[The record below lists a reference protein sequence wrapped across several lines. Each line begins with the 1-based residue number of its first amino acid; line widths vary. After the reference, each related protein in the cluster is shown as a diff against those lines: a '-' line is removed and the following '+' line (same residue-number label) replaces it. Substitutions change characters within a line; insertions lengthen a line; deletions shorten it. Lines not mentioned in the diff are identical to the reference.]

1 MNEESAKSFQDSL
14 FKALN
19 LFNNHEW
26 YEAHDAFEEIWNS
39 VDGDERQVI
48 QGILQVSVSQ
58 FHLSKGNLNGATI
71 LLGEGLGR
79 IKTRTKINLGIDLL
93 MYTSGT
99 SSFRDKVFKREVTL
113 NHQYPFDLGVIW
125 SDPPRKMIC
134 LEPWTSPRNSF
145 VDGFRNIMIPSKDS
159 ISLNASIQIKSLK

>member
-1 MNEESAKSFQDSL
+1 MNEKNINNFEDSL
-14 FKALN
+14 LVALN
-19 LFNNHEW
+19 LFNNHQW

-79 IKTRTKINLGIDLL
+79 IKTRTDINLGIDLESL
-93 MYTSGT
+93 CLCLEEILN
-99 SSFRDKVFKREVTL
+99 KLQNKETL
-113 NHQYPFDLGVIW
+113 NEIDKPFL
-125 SDPPRKMIC
+125 
-134 LEPWTSPRNSF
+134 
-145 VDGFRNIMIPSKDS
+145 
-159 ISLNASIQIKSLK
+159 KSL

>member
-1 MNEESAKSFQDSL
+1 MNEESTKILKDSL
-14 FKALN
+14 FTALS
-19 LFNNHEW
+19 LFNNHKW

-79 IKTRTKINLGIDLL
+79 IKTRTKTNLGIDLD
-93 MYTSGT
+93 
-99 SSFRDKVFKREVTL
+99 SFCL
-113 NHQYPFDLGVIW
+113 
-125 SDPPRKMIC
+125 C
-134 LEPWTSPRNSF
+134 LEDLLRKLQHKEILNENDKPF
-145 VDGFRNIMIPSKDS
+145 LIP
-159 ISLNASIQIKSLK
+159 IS

>member
-1 MNEESAKSFQDSL
+1 MNEECTKNLKDSL
-14 FKALN
+14 FAALN

-26 YEAHDAFEEIWNS
+26 YEAHDAFEEIWNT

-79 IKTRTKINLGIDLL
+79 IKTRTNINLGIDLE
-93 MYTSGT
+93 
-99 SSFRDKVFKREVTL
+99 SFC
-113 NHQYPFDLGVIW
+113 Q
-125 SDPPRKMIC
+125 C
-134 LEPWTSPRNSF
+134 LEKLLKKLQF
-145 VDGFRNIMIPSKDS
+145 KEI
-159 ISLNASIQIKSLK
+159 LNESDKPFLKLL

>member
-1 MNEESAKSFQDSL
+1 MDDNNTKIFKDSL
-14 FKALN
+14 LIALK

-26 YEAHDAFEEIWNS
+26 YEAHDAFEEIWNT

-79 IKTRTKINLGIDLL
+79 IKTRTDINLGMDLELFCRCLEDLL
-93 MYTSGT
+93 TKLQYKKLINES
-99 SSFRDKVFKREVTL
+99 DK
-113 NHQYPFDLGVIW
+113 PF
-125 SDPPRKMIC
+125 
-134 LEPWTSPRNSF
+134 
-145 VDGFRNIMIPSKDS
+145 
-159 ISLNASIQIKSLK
+159 LKPL